1 MKLLNYCGLNSIS
14 LTFLSIYIPNTGFDR
29 IPLYLCLAQVLHMV
43 RNAKLV
49 GQSIIAYLQKKGY
62 PEVALH
68 FVKDEKT
75 RFSLALE
82 CGNIEVGRPS

>member
-1 MKLLNYCGLNSIS
+1 
-14 LTFLSIYIPNTGFDR
+14 
-29 IPLYLCLAQVLHMV
+29 MV

-68 FVKDEKT
+68 FVKDERT
-75 RFSLALE
+75 RFGLALE
-82 CGNIEVGRPS
+82 CGNVEVRYCRAFFSRHSDACMTGCRGSRQVSG

>member
-1 MKLLNYCGLNSIS
+1 
-14 LTFLSIYIPNTGFDR
+14 
-29 IPLYLCLAQVLHMV
+29 MV

-75 RFSLALE
+75 RFGLALE
-82 CGNIEVGRPS
+82 CGNIEVGFHLHFPVSNSREKWEHLHLFNENVQIIHLT